1 MDTYQIRGQMFV
13 FSLGFKS
20 DHPGEQCSTS
30 FTCHG
35 SGGRGDGAGA
45 TVPFFALSMSQ
56 PVANPS
62 HNIRRAFPAFFL
74 GEWSPSDTSELRK
87 NGELANKVRDLIY
100 WFSRDSTEI

>member
-45 TVPFFALSMSQ
+45 TVPFFALSMMSASGKPKSQ
-56 PVANPS
+56 HSQSVS
-62 HNIRRAFPAFFL
+62 SIFP
-74 GEWSPSDTSELRK
+74 GRMVTK
-87 NGELANKVRDLIY
+87 
-100 WFSRDSTEI
+100 